1 MQLTSLHTR
10 RVSSGGPKDTL
21 VLRSFEDQVVTPL
34 MERTGKIPLL
44 VHFLFNL
51 KNVHVTQ

>member
-51 KNVHVTQ
+51 KNV